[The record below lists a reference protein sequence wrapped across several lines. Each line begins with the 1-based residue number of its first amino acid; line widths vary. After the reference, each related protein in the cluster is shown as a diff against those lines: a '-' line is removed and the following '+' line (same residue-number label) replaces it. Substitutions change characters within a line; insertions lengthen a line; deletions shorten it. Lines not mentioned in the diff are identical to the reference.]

1 MLRYVRQHWVAILL
15 VVMFATATVFNFQQS
30 SQVERNSQDSADQQI
45 VFNDATCRLRDA
57 TNEQLAA
64 IEKLRAATDAALDV
78 AATSPAQPDARTDF
92 RKLSQDVSNIAIKPV
107 EVPPDIVCDANEA
120 VTSQER
126 LDRP

>member
-15 VVMFATATVFNFQQS
+15 IVMFATATVFNFQQS
-30 SQVERNSQDSADQQI
+30 SQVERNSQDNADQQI
-45 VFNDATCRLRDA
+45 VFNNATCRLRDA

-78 AATSPAQPDARTDF
+78 AASSARPGARTDF

-107 EVPPDIVCDANEA
+107 EVPPDIVCNANESM
-120 VTSQER
+120 TSQER

>member
-15 VVMFATATVFNFQQS
+15 IVMFATATVFNFQQS
-30 SQVERNSQDSADQQI
+30 SQVERNSQDNADQQI
-45 VFNDATCRLRDA
+45 VFNNATCRLRDA

-78 AATSPAQPDARTDF
+78 ASSSAQPGAHTDF

-107 EVPPDIVCDANEA
+107 EVPPDIVCNVNEA
-120 VTSQER
+120 ATSQER
-126 LDRP
+126 LDRH